1 MTVSRNG
8 LELLVSAV
16 VDLFSGELLS
26 LATFEPMSG
35 VGGI

>member
-1 MTVSRNG
+1 MATSRNG

-26 LATFEPMSG
+26 LATFEPMTG
-35 VGGI
+35 AGGF